1 MSHGITLNFVS
12 LAALAAALPYLS
24 NTPGLVDGAAG
35 NGNAGAAT
43 SSPATTA
50 HTASTVAAAPVV
62 APEPKVDPFASSTV
76 SQPTYTFDQVKA
88 ALTAYNQKDGAAF
101 GAAMQKFGFT
111 SFDAIAAAPGKWAE
125 LMSYIGADTPAVEQP
140 TFETVSQKLQLWA
153 KINGAA
159 FQAAMVAA
167 GLTSLDAVKA
177 NPGKWAELLAAAKA
191 NGVS

>member
-24 NTPGLVDGAAG
+24 NTPGLVDGSVG

-43 SSPATTA
+43 SSSATTA
-50 HTASTVAAAPVV
+50 HTAPTAAAAP
-62 APEPKVDPFASSTV
+62 AAAQETKVDPFASSTA

-88 ALTAYNQKDGAAF
+88 ALMAYNQKDGAAF
-101 GAAMQKFGFT
+101 GAAMQKFGFN
-111 SFDAIAAAPGKWAE
+111 SFDAIAAAPGSWAQ
-125 LMSYIGADTPAVEQP
+125 LMSYIGADAQAEQP
-140 TFETVSQKLQLWA
+140 TFDVVSQKLQLWA
-153 KINGAA
+153 KANGAA

-177 NPGKWAELLAAAKA
+177 APGKWAELLAAAKA